1 MPRDRSANSRT
12 PFRPVDNIILG
23 ALALA
28 GLLAVVFSRRIPGG
42 AILALKDAAVAAAY
56 IGLLVGVR
64 RWAGKVFGFAV
75 RLAGILFV
83 YSYVNLAVADLQR
96 VLYGRWLDEIILHAE
111 NGIFGFQPVL
121 ELQRFVS
128 RPLTEWMMFA
138 YVIYLPLYIIL
149 AAAIYRRGGE
159 KAAEEYLLALG
170 ISNFVCDFGFILFP
184 VAGPFYFLG
193 PQFSVP
199 LKGGFWTGIGEWL
212 RHNAQFIGGT
222 IPSPHCATATVMW
235 MMAGRHKRLWFWLLS
250 PIILSLYVATVY
262 GRFHYVT
269 DVATG
274 IAAGVL
280 AVAVSRRMG
289 NKRRRMGGPDP
300 AISSPPAEADCAS

>member
-170 ISNFVCDFGFILFP
+170 ISNFVCDF
-184 VAGPFYFLG
+184 
-193 PQFSVP
+193 
-199 LKGGFWTGIGEWL
+199 
-212 RHNAQFIGGT
+212 
-222 IPSPHCATATVMW
+222 
-235 MMAGRHKRLWFWLLS
+235 
-250 PIILSLYVATVY
+250 
-262 GRFHYVT
+262 
-269 DVATG
+269 
-274 IAAGVL
+274 
-280 AVAVSRRMG
+280 
-289 NKRRRMGGPDP
+289 
-300 AISSPPAEADCAS
+300 